1 MKTAKTISV
10 KKFFTLFPDEAT
22 AVSFIEKQVWGC
34 NQKCP
39 HCGSQRHYR
48 KEKIH
53 GHRCSDCRKNYTVRI
68 GTIFEKSKL
77 PLRDW
82 LFAMYLMQT
91 SRKGISSLQLS
102 KELGI
107 TQKSAWFMLH
117 RLRESCKMGKGTLQG
132 IVEIDETYIGGKEAN
147 KHANKKR
154 KGSQGGSGKAIVL
167 GMRERGGSVKAM
179 QIDNA
184 SNNTLNRALQGHIKR
199 SATICTD
206 EWPGYA
212 GISGYIHHKVN
223 HSAKQYVD
231 GLAHTNGIESVWAV
245 LKRGFYGTYHQ
256 FSTKHLNRY
265 VNEFTFRLNKGCCAI
280 DTIDRISALVKNAG
294 DKRLTY
300 QELIGD

>member
-22 AVSFIEKQVWGC
+22 AVSFIEKQVWGS

-53 GHRCSDCRKNYTVRI
+53 GHRCLDCRKNYTVRI

-82 LFAMYLMQT
+82 LFAMHLMQT

-107 TQKSAWFMLH
+107 TQKSAGFMLH
-117 RLRESCKMGKGTLQG
+117 RLRESCKMGNGILQG
-132 IVEIDETYIGGKEAN
+132 IVEIDETYIGGKEEN

-167 GMRERGGSVKAM
+167 GMRERGGRVKAM
-179 QIDNA
+179 QM
-184 SNNTLNRALQGHIKR
+184 
-199 SATICTD
+199 
-206 EWPGYA
+206 PMP
-212 GISGYIHHKVN
+212 
-223 HSAKQYVD
+223 
-231 GLAHTNGIESVWAV
+231 
-245 LKRGFYGTYHQ
+245 
-256 FSTKHLNRY
+256 
-265 VNEFTFRLNKGCCAI
+265 AI
-280 DTIDRISALVKNAG
+280 TP
-294 DKRLTY
+294 
-300 QELIGD
+300 